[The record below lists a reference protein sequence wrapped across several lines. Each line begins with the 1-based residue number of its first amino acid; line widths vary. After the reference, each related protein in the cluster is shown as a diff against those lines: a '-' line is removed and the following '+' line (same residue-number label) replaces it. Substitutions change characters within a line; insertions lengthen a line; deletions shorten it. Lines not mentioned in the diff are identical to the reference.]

1 MDTKTIVPEGWE
13 AWAREWHYAPARIAG
28 DLIYVSGCTAE
39 QTDGAIPNDTEEQ
52 MRLAFKNVR
61 RVLEAAGASLAD
73 VVEMTTYHVGLQGHV
88 EEGRLGV
95 LGIDGTAHQGRVPPR
110 ALSGVD
116 CNRHYRIAHARRR
129 CRDPC
134 YRSTAWGRPIGLLLI
149 PVRPGTGFE
158 VRHSGISILHGYL
171 RSAPELGAAA
181 VAWRK

>member
-13 AWAREWHYAPARIAG
+13 TWAHEWQYAPARIAG

-88 EEGRLGV
+88 ELFARIKDEFLHEPYPAWTAI
-95 LGIDGTAHQGRVPPR
+95 GITELLTPGAVVEIRVT
-110 ALSGVD
+110 
-116 CNRHYRIAHARRR
+116 ARR
-129 CRDPC
+129 
-134 YRSTAWGRPIGLLLI
+134 
-149 PVRPGTGFE
+149 PGAG
-158 VRHSGISILHGYL
+158 
-171 RSAPELGAAA
+171 P
-181 VAWRK
+181 